1 MKRYFLFSLLFVLSA
16 FVTKAQNPNFH
27 IYLCFGQSNMEG
39 NARIEDQDLK
49 GVSPRFKMMAAVDDS
64 QRGRKKGNWYQA
76 LPPLCRQNTGLTP
89 ADYFGRTLTE
99 NLPDSISV
107 GVVMVAIGG
116 IDIKGF
122 MPDSV
127 ENYAKNKSPHWMKGM
142 LAAYDNNPYKALV
155 ELGKLAQKDGVI
167 KGVLLHQGETNTGDR
182 MWPEYVKTVYDRL
195 LGDLNLKPEEV
206 PLLAGEV
213 VIADG
218 KGLCRSMNAII
229 DDLPKTLHTSHVV
242 SAEGL
247 TNAADNLH
255 FDAAGYRELGKRY
268 GEKMLSL
275 LGYEVYKEVKI
286 PEDAKTAENAV
297 PGKKFPMV
305 DTHNR
310 AYFQINAPNAK
321 TVQTDICGKKYDMVK
336 NDKGSWTCV
345 TDSLAPGF
353 HYYFMLVDGVQVVD
367 PNVDTYFGCNRLA
380 GGIEIPEGKEGDYYR
395 PRKDVPHGQVRSFQY
410 YSNAKQ
416 EWRRAMVYTP
426 ASYETNFKKKY
437 PVLYLQHGMGEDE
450 TGWTKQGFAQN
461 ILDNLI
467 AEGKAVEMIVVMESG
482 DVKAPF
488 DFVSGGPNTAERS
501 TYGASFY
508 KVMIEDLIPQIDK
521 NFRTL
526 SDKKHRAMAGLSWG
540 GHQTFDVVLTHL
552 DMFYYMGAFSG
563 AIFGLDAKTNYG
575 GILSRA
581 DEFNKQI
588 KYMFLGIGSQEN
600 FGTDKLVEHLKSFGV
615 NPQYYVSPDTHHE
628 WLTWRRCLKEFLPN
642 IFK

>member
-1 MKRYFLFSLLFVLSA
+1 M
-16 FVTKAQNPNFH
+16 
-27 IYLCFGQSNMEG
+27 
-39 NARIEDQDLK
+39 
-49 GVSPRFKMMAAVDDS
+49 
-64 QRGRKKGNWYQA
+64 
-76 LPPLCRQNTGLTP
+76 
-89 ADYFGRTLTE
+89 
-99 NLPDSISV
+99 
-107 GVVMVAIGG
+107 
-116 IDIKGF
+116 
-122 MPDSV
+122 
-127 ENYAKNKSPHWMKGM
+127 
-142 LAAYDNNPYKALV
+142 
-155 ELGKLAQKDGVI
+155 
-167 KGVLLHQGETNTGDR
+167 
-182 MWPEYVKTVYDRL
+182 
-195 LGDLNLKPEEV
+195 
-206 PLLAGEV
+206 
-213 VIADG
+213 
-218 KGLCRSMNAII
+218 
-229 DDLPKTLHTSHVV
+229 
-242 SAEGL
+242 
-247 TNAADNLH
+247 
-255 FDAAGYRELGKRY
+255 
-268 GEKMLSL
+268 
-275 LGYEVYKEVKI
+275 
-286 PEDAKTAENAV
+286 
-297 PGKKFPMV
+297 
-305 DTHNR
+305 
-310 AYFQINAPNAK
+310 
-321 TVQTDICGKKYDMVK
+321 
-336 NDKGSWTCV
+336 
-345 TDSLAPGF
+345 
-353 HYYFMLVDGVQVVD
+353 
-367 PNVDTYFGCNRLA
+367 
-380 GGIEIPEGKEGDYYR
+380 
-395 PRKDVPHGQVRSFQY
+395 
-410 YSNAKQ
+410 
-416 EWRRAMVYTP
+416 
-426 ASYETNFKKKY
+426 
-437 PVLYLQHGMGEDE
+437 LYLQHGMGEDE

>member
-1 MKRYFLFSLLFVLSA
+1 MKRYCLVFLLLVMTLSI
-16 FVTKAQNPNFH
+16 KAQNPNFH

-39 NARIEDQDLK
+39 NAKIEEQDLK
-49 GVSPRFKMMAAVDDS
+49 DISPRFKMMAAVDDN
-64 QRGRKKGNWYQA
+64 RLNRKKGNWYTA
-76 LPPLCRQNTGLTP
+76 VPPLCRENTGLTP
-89 ADYFGRTLTE
+89 VDYFGRTLTE
-99 NLPDSISV
+99 YLPDSIQV
-107 GVVMVAIGG
+107 GVIVVAIGG
-116 IDIKGF
+116 ISIEGF

-142 LAAYDNNPYKALV
+142 LKAYDNNPYKRLV
-155 ELGKLAQKDGVI
+155 EMAKLAQKDGVI
-167 KGVLLHQGETNTGDR
+167 KGVLLHQGETNTGDIK
-182 MWPEYVKTVYDRL
+182 WPENVRTVYDRL
-195 LGDLNLKPEEV
+195 LGDLNLKPEQV

-229 DDLPKTLHTSHVV
+229 DDLPQTVHTSHVV

-255 FDAAGYRELGKRY
+255 FDAEGYRGLGRRY

-275 LGYEVYKEVKI
+275 LGYSLYKEIKI

-305 DTHNR
+305 DSHNR
-310 AYFQINAPNAK
+310 AYFQVFAPEAK
-321 TVQTDICGKKYDMVK
+321 KVQTDICSKKYDMQR
-336 NDKGSWTCV
+336 DEKGVWTCV

-353 HYYFMLVDGVQVVD
+353 HYYFMWVDGAQVID
-367 PNVDTYFGCNRLA
+367 PNVDTYFGCNRMA

-395 PRKDVPHGQVRSFQY
+395 PQKNVPHGQVRSFQY

-416 EWRRAMVYTP
+416 EWRRALVYTP
-426 ASYETNFKKKY
+426 YEYEKNTKKRY

-450 TGWTKQGFAQN
+450 TGWTKQGYAQN

-467 AEGKAVEMIVVMESG
+467 AEKKAVPMIVVMESG

-488 DFVSGGPNTAERS
+488 DFRNGGPNTMENS

-508 KVMIEDLIPQIDK
+508 KVMIEDLIPEIDK

-540 GHQTFDVVLTHL
+540 GHQTFDIVMANL
-552 DMFYYMGAFSG
+552 DKFYYMGAFSG
-563 AIFGLDAKTNYG
+563 AIFGLDAQKNYG
-575 GILSRA
+575 GILSRPQ
-581 DEFNKQI
+581 EFNSQI
-588 KYMFLGIGSQEN
+588 KYLFLSTGSQEV
-600 FGTDKLVEHLKSFGV
+600 FGTDKLVEHLKSFGL
-615 NPQYYVSPDTHHE
+615 NPDFYVSPNTHHE
-628 WLTWRRCLKEFLPN
+628 WLTWRRSLKEFLPN